1 MMVVRFNW
9 LAIDILRVGAA
20 FIVNLFFIKQKSTLK
35 YISSLYL
42 NHRFS
47 TTRKVPAKKEPLA
60 DEAMVVE
67 DKI

>member
-1 MMVVRFNW
+1 
-9 LAIDILRVGAA
+9 
-20 FIVNLFFIKQKSTLK
+20 VNLFFIKQNTLK

-47 TTRKVPAKKEPLA
+47 TRRKVPAKKEPLA